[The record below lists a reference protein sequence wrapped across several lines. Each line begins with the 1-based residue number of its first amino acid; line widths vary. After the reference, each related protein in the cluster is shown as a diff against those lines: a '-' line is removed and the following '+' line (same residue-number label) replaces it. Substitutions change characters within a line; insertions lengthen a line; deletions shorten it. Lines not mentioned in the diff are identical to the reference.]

1 MERCED
7 WVTRYRSQQPWT
19 NGRWGTGLKEVF
31 LNSPICLRDPVVV
44 AAEKEVRAACRAAS
58 RFDLISDMEP
68 SWSS

>member
-1 MERCED
+1 M
-7 WVTRYRSQQPWT
+7 
-19 NGRWGTGLKEVF
+19 KEVF